1 VNHDSRT
8 DFGNAFPP
16 HAVILSEAKNPAS
29 ASTPSVA
36 RNLLFLLW
44 LASILCATAFLSR
57 HQISAQSSPP
67 TLILT
72 NGVVYTSDPANP
84 RTEAVAITGELISAV
99 GTSDDIRT
107 LAGPQTQVID
117 LQGTFLLPGF
127 NDAHIHLAGGGQ
139 AKLAIDFEGAK
150 TLVEFQK
157 RIRARLKDTK
167 PGDWLTGR
175 GWDHTLWPS
184 RRFPNRQ
191 NLDAVSTDRPM
202 LFTRVD
208 GHVAVANS
216 LALQLAAIKDD
227 TPDPPGGSIER
238 DNSGVA
244 TGLLKES
251 ATALVARKVPPLTPE
266 QRRQG
271 IELALADAARFGL
284 TSIQDN
290 SSWQDFWVYDQ
301 IKKDGKLT
309 VRITEWLPF
318 TAPVHQLED
327 MRRRGGAT
335 DPWLR
340 TGALKGVA
348 DGTLGSRTAAMLAP
362 FSDDPSTTGIFR
374 IEPARLKQLVIERD
388 KAGFQIAIHAIGD
401 AANRAAL
408 DAVAAAQAAN
418 GKRDSRHKI
427 EHAQVVAP
435 EDFPRFAELGVI
447 ASMQPVH
454 ESSDMRWAEQ
464 RLGPERSK
472 GAYAWRTFLNH
483 KVRLAFGTDFAV
495 EPMNPMR
502 GLYACVT
509 RELPEGG
516 PIGGWQP
523 QEKIS
528 IDECLYGYTAGSA
541 YAEFMEGKKGQ
552 IIPGQFADLVVL
564 SADVT
569 KVLPLQILSTEV
581 LRTIVAGRTIYT
593 KP

>member
-1 VNHDSRT
+1 MRGDSQSN
-8 DFGNAFPP
+8 D
-16 HAVILSEAKNPAS
+16 LSVALSAAKNRS
-29 ASTPSVA
+29 FSVSPTTA
-36 RNLLFLLW
+36 RKLLLLFC
-44 LASILCATAFLSR
+44 LAASFCGVAFLSDHR
-57 HQISAQSSPP
+57 AAATPSPP
-67 TLILT
+67 TLVLI
-72 NGVVYTSDPANP
+72 NGIIYTADSANP
-84 RTEAVAITGELISAV
+84 RAEAVAITGELISAV
-99 GTSDDIRT
+99 GTSDDIRK
-107 LAGPQTQVID
+107 LAGPQTETID
-117 LQGTFLLPGF
+117 LKGAFVVPGF

-150 TLVEFQK
+150 TLAEFQK

-184 RRFPNRQ
+184 KRFPTRQ
-191 NLDAVSTDRPM
+191 NLDAVSADRPM
-202 LFTRVD
+202 FFTRVD
-208 GHVAVANS
+208 GHVAVANT
-216 LALQLAAIKDD
+216 LALQLAGIKED
-227 TPDPPGGSIER
+227 TPDPPGGAIER
-238 DNSGVA
+238 DQNGVA

-271 IELALADAARFGL
+271 IELALAEAARFGI

-318 TAPVHQLED
+318 TAPVNQLED
-327 MRRRGGAT
+327 MRRRGGT
-335 DPWLR
+335 SDPWLR

-362 FSDDPSTTGIFR
+362 FSDDPSTQGIFR
-374 IEPARLKQLVIERD
+374 IEPARLKQLVVERD

-408 DAVAAAQAAN
+408 DAFAAAQAAN

-464 RLGPERSK
+464 RLGSERSK
-472 GAYAWRTFLNH
+472 GAYAWNTFLQY
-483 KVRLAFGTDFAV
+483 KVRLAFGTDYAV

-516 PIGGWQP
+516 PIGGWQL

-528 IDECLYGYTAGSA
+528 MDDCIYAYTAGSA

-569 KVLPLQILSTEV
+569 KILPPQILSTEV
-581 LRTIVAGRTIYT
+581 LRTIVAGHTVYT